1 MKRMIL
7 VCWLCLAATSGYA
20 EEHWIADK
28 ETGCQ
33 VLTFRNL
40 PSDVSIS
47 WSGECKDGK
56 ANGKGELKFYEK
68 KKIAITFDCTV
79 QEGEVVYGI
88 METVDGIKYVGEFKN
103 GNINGNGK
111 MTLLD
116 GKVYIGEFENG
127 DFHGNGKLTF
137 QIIDKNNQLEYE
149 GQWKHSNPHGT
160 GTMIYQNGD
169 KYSGGWSEGKQHG
182 KGTYTF
188 KDGTSYEGLWEHGE
202 RIKIF

>member
-7 VCWLCLAATSGYA
+7 VCWLCLAATSVYA

-33 VLTFRNL
+33 LLFSGAL
-40 PSDVSIS
+40 PSDNSVS
-47 WSGECKDGK
+47 WSGACKDGK
-56 ANGKGELKFYEK
+56 VNGKGKLKFYEK
-68 KKIAITFDCTV
+68 KKMTGTFDGTAKN
-79 QEGEVVYGI
+79 GELIYGTT
-88 METVDGIKYVGEFKN
+88 ETIDGRKYVGEFKN

-111 MTLLD
+111 MTWPE
-116 GKVYIGEFENG
+116 GKVYIGEWKDGTQHGTGTMTFPPVSKIYIEYTGEWENN
-127 DFHGNGKLTF
+127 D
-137 QIIDKNNQLEYE
+137 
-149 GQWKHSNPHGT
+149 PHGT
-160 GTMIYQNGD
+160 GTMTYKTGD
-169 KYSGGWSEGKQHG
+169 KYSGSWLKGRPHG